1 MSLLETLNADMKQAM
16 KDKNK
21 EALSVIRMVKSTVMN
36 DQISLGHDLT
46 PEEEL
51 TVLSRE
57 VKQRQDSLSEFEKG
71 GREDLAAGIRSELT
85 ILAEY
90 LPAQLT
96 EEEIVAI
103 VAAAI
108 EQTGATG
115 PKDMGKVMGVVTP
128 QVKGKADGKVVADL
142 VKATLAQ

>member
-1 MSLLETLNADMKQAM
+1 MSLLETLYADMKQAM

-36 DQISLGHDLT
+36 EQISLGHDLT

-57 VKQRQDSLSEFEKG
+57 VKQRQDSLAEFEKG

-85 ILAEY
+85 ILAKY

>member
-36 DQISLGHDLT
+36 EQISLGHDLT

-57 VKQRQDSLSEFEKG
+57 VKQRQDSLAEFEKG

-85 ILAEY
+85 ILAKY

-103 VAAAI
+103 VAAGI

-128 QVKGKADGKVVADL
+128 QIKGKADGKVVADL

>member
-36 DQISLGHDLT
+36 EQISLGHDLT

-57 VKQRQDSLSEFEKG
+57 VKQRQDSLAEFEKG

-85 ILAEY
+85 ILAKY

-96 EEEIVAI
+96 EEEIVAAA
-103 VAAAI
+103 AAAI

>member
-57 VKQRQDSLSEFEKG
+57 VKQRQDSLAEFEKG

-85 ILAEY
+85 ILAKY

>member
-21 EALSVIRMVKSTVMN
+21 KALSVIRMVKSTVMN
-36 DQISLGHDLT
+36 EQISLGHDLT

-85 ILAEY
+85 ILAKY

>member
-1 MSLLETLNADMKQAM
+1 MSLLETMNADMKQAM

-36 DQISLGHDLT
+36 EQISLGHDLT

-57 VKQRQDSLSEFEKG
+57 VKQRQDSLAEFEKG

-85 ILAEY
+85 ILAKY

-128 QVKGKADGKVVADL
+128 QIKGKADGKVVADL

>member
-36 DQISLGHDLT
+36 EQISLGHDLT

-85 ILAEY
+85 ILAKY

-96 EEEIVAI
+96 EGEIVAI

-108 EQTGATG
+108 EQTDATG

>member
-36 DQISLGHDLT
+36 EQISLGHDLT

-85 ILAEY
+85 ILAKY

-115 PKDMGKVMGVVTP
+115 PKDMVKVMGVVTP

>member
-21 EALSVIRMVKSTVMN
+21 EALTVIRMVKSTVMN
-36 DQISLGHDLT
+36 EQISLGHDLT

-85 ILAEY
+85 ILAKY

>member
-36 DQISLGHDLT
+36 EQISLGHDLT

-57 VKQRQDSLSEFEKG
+57 VKQRQDSLAEFEKG

-85 ILAEY
+85 ILAKY

-103 VAAAI
+103 VAATI

-128 QVKGKADGKVVADL
+128 QIKGKADGKVVADL

>member
-36 DQISLGHDLT
+36 EQISLGHDLT

-57 VKQRQDSLSEFEKG
+57 VKQRQDALAEFEKG

-85 ILAEY
+85 ILAKY

-128 QVKGKADGKVVADL
+128 QIKGKADGKVVADL

>member
-36 DQISLGHDLT
+36 EQISLGHDLT

-85 ILAEY
+85 ILAKY

-108 EQTGATG
+108 ERTGATG

-128 QVKGKADGKVVADL
+128 QIKGKADGKVVADL